1 MRWAGWMPPDSYAA
15 WPGLSYRFF
24 RQRYNRLL

>member
-15 WPGLSYRFF
+15 RLGLSYRFF
-24 RQRYNRLL
+24 GRRYNPLL